1 MSMKVKDLMT
11 LLGES
16 IAELHC
22 TSYKDEA
29 FDGALK
35 RAEYEAKLAKQFI
48 NGADIT
54 LRTDKMAGRTDR
66 IDEII

>member
-1 MSMKVKDLMT
+1 MKVHDIMT
-11 LLGES
+11 LLGET
-16 IAELHC
+16 IADLHA
-22 TSYKDEA
+22 TPYTDKA
-29 FDGALK
+29 FDSILK

-66 IDEII
+66 IDAII

>member
-1 MSMKVKDLMT
+1 MKVHDIMT
-11 LLGES
+11 LLGETM
-16 IAELHC
+16 AELHA
-22 TSYKDEA
+22 TPYKDEA
-29 FDGALK
+29 FEGVLK

-66 IDEII
+66 IDAII